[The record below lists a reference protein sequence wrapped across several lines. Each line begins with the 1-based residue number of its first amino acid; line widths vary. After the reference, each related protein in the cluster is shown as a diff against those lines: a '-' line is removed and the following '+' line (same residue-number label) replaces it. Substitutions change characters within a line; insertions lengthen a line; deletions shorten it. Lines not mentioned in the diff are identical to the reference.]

1 MPAALNL
8 IGQRFGKL
16 EVLGRGKGSAT
27 KVRWVCRCDCGV
39 ITFSQTSDLRA
50 GKSTSCG
57 CARLAKNTKH
67 GATQLHGPPT
77 LTYRSWNSMKQRCSN
92 PNATAYHRY
101 GGRGITVCDRWRDSF
116 PAFLEDM
123 GERPGLDY
131 SLDRIDSDGDYT
143 PENCRWATR
152 QEQTA
157 SGHRFRNP
165 AAYAGRQRDPVTGK
179 FMSDV

>member
-1 MPAALNL
+1 MPAKVNL
-8 IGQRFGKL
+8 LGQRFGSW
-16 EVLGRGKGSAT
+16 EVIGQGPHINKKPG
-27 KVRWVCRCDCGV
+27 WICRCSCGLV
-39 ITFSQTSDLRA
+39 RNVRGGDLRL
-50 GKSTSCG
+50 GKSLNCG
-57 CARLAKNTKH
+57 EGIHAKGRKH

-77 LTYRSWNSMKQRCSN
+77 PTYRSWNSMKQRCSN
-92 PNATAYHRY
+92 PNAFAYHRY

-165 AAYAGRQRDPVTGK
+165 AAYAGRHRDPVTGK
-179 FMSDV
+179 FVSDV